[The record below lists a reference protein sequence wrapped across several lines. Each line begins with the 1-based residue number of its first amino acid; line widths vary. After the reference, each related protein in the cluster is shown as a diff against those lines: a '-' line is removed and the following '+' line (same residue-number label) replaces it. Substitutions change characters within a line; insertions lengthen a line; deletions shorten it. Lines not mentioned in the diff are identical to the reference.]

1 MQNYD
6 LTNMVRPMESVNK
19 EPCFLEKMWLAVQNI
34 VVKIASIV
42 VNDNIWSLNK
52 GNDLIIWLFK

>member
-6 LTNMVRPMESVNK
+6 LTNMIRPMESVNK
-19 EPCFLEKMWLAVQNI
+19 EPCFLEKMWLVVQNI

-42 VNDNIWSLNK
+42 VNDNVWSLNK